1 MLWSCMFFFWGGRKW
16 QQPRWSPLQRG
27 TRAVLH
33 ILEIILR
40 REKKIQS
47 TDRKERERESLL
59 AMMTSNC
66 RPRGRNKRSQNKENI
81 VFYNYRA
88 GSGSEYNINQGSC
101 QLHMSQAK
109 KLWHPSKE
117 QQLEQDIWHWSLMF
131 GALLY
136 SPCSFQAKRDK
147 TSSTAASQKRFSDLM
162 LFHISC
168 YADNFCWAKNDQLII

>member
-1 MLWSCMFFFWGGRKW
+1 
-16 QQPRWSPLQRG
+16 
-27 TRAVLH
+27 
-33 ILEIILR
+33 
-40 REKKIQS
+40 
-47 TDRKERERESLL
+47 
-59 AMMTSNC
+59 MTSNC

-136 SPCSFQAKRDK
+136 SPCSFQVLTVQSWSHAMFFWRRGIRLVPPLHPRRD
-147 TSSTAASQKRFSDLM
+147 SL
-162 LFHISC
+162 ISC
-168 YADNFCWAKNDQLII
+168 YFTYHVMLTISAGQKTTNWSSRDPRIKSLETSMKQPVLSLIN